1 MFMITSST
9 LIKLLDELPLNS
21 TSLKLFSEHDP
32 NSPHLIRS
40 SREEMWFQWWTTKCQ
55 SYHSYDSCLTFRF
68 VCSEAMS
75 VHARLVKSNPS
86 ISACAKTGLHQLY
99 VNVESI
105 APDHHVML
113 GHDELSQRCIHGE
126 NTVLS

>member
-21 TSLKLFSEHDP
+21 TFLKLFSEHDP

-40 SREEMWFQWWTTKCQ
+40 SREEMWFQWWTTKCR

-68 VCSEAMS
+68 MCSEAMS
-75 VHARLVKSNPS
+75 VHARLVKSNQVFP
-86 ISACAKTGLHQLY
+86 CVQNWL
-99 VNVESI
+99 
-105 APDHHVML
+105 APVVC
-113 GHDELSQRCIHGE
+113 ERR
-126 NTVLS
+126 